1 MAGIQDSFDD
11 MFEKGSAAF
20 LSFSEMAGDFAIKAK
35 IKTQLLDQS
44 LEFDSLMKKL
54 GEAVYEEVKL
64 DEHYTAAHPE
74 LFAKI
79 EEVEQRR
86 KALEDEY
93 ARIDSQNATQAQG
106 QDQEQAET
114 EAGAGAEAETQAQPQ
129 SEQSSGAQ
137 PEEPQA
143 QDQPEG
149 DAQ

>member
-93 ARIDSQNATQAQG
+93 ARIDSQNTTQAQG
-106 QDQEQAET
+106 QDQVQVQAEP
-114 EAGAGAEAETQAQPQ
+114 EPETQAQPQ
-129 SEQSSGAQ
+129 SEQSSDVQ
-137 PEEPQA
+137 TEEPQA

-149 DAQ
+149 ATE